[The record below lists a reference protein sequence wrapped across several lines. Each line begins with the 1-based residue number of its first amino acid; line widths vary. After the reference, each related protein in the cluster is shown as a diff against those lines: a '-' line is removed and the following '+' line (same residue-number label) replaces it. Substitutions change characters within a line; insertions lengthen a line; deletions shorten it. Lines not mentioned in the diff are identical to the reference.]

1 METLKNQVLKVGS
14 ALCASM
20 FSARSVKSNFLSI
33 AVRRVAGILLGVAWG
48 MNSQVAAQQG
58 DTIDIWNLPTF
69 KPASG
74 PYHTNWT
81 SVTKFRTPH
90 WYRDAK
96 FGYWAHWDPQTVP
109 EGSDWFAMHMY
120 TPGSD
125 QYKWT
130 IDKFG
135 NINEYGYK
143 DICNLWKCDKWDP
156 DYLMRLC
163 IASGAKYF
171 WALGNH
177 HDNFDCWDSRY
188 QPWNSMNVG
197 PKKDI
202 VGIWAATARKYGLP
216 LGVSIHTTPA
226 RTWGEFMPVRYG
238 IAPNG
243 KKMDGWLTKA
253 DGVGKWWNGLDPVDL
268 NGPVHTV
275 SASNEFKAD
284 VSQPFSQQFLWRT
297 DDVITKYKPDI
308 LWFDDTFAY
317 MHDLENVYLGLG
329 DTMALQLTANYF
341 NKMAAAG
348 KSGALSINGISPTE
362 ANASIMTVQESFLP
376 KKIEPYPWQCLTSM
390 GAWHFDAGNPL
401 GYNSNPT
408 SLMEML
414 VRCTAANGN
423 FVVAVPIRGQGDMY
437 ADAVPILNQIGEWLK
452 VNGEAIYSTRPY
464 AVMCDPSSNGMMYYT
479 RTVGH
484 VYAIVSKWPGSTLA
498 LPSCKQNNGTI
509 GTVSKVELLA
519 GPNPISCAF
528 TQDGTT
534 LTVTL
539 PKTEPTIADIKVYAF
554 RITHDKTWTNDDDS
568 GIFFHGWQ
576 HELGRPG
583 AFNNDWNYTDAAG
596 DSCRLTF
603 SGTGIE
609 YIAEKGADFGNVIVS
624 LDNGVAQTVSLRG
637 SGTQQVVY
645 SATDLPAGNHTL
657 TLVCQGNGRINVDA
671 FNVINGRITVDGFKV
686 DAIGVD
692 AINVPNEPGQNPEDV
707 KPKSKIDKIRH
718 LEVP

>member
-156 DYLMRLC
+156 DFLMKLC
-163 IASGAKYF
+163 VASGAKYF

-177 HDNFDCWDSRY
+177 HDNYDCWDSRY

-197 PKKDI
+197 PKKDV

-341 NKMAAAG
+341 NRMTAAG

-423 FVVAVPIRGQGDMY
+423 FVVAVPIRAQGDMY

-519 GPNPISCAF
+519 SPNPISCAF
-528 TQDGTT
+528 TQDATA
-534 LTVTL
+534 LAVTL
-539 PKTEPTIADIKVYAF
+539 PTTEPTIADIKVYAF

-609 YIAEKGADFGNVIVS
+609 YIAEKGEDFGDVMVT
-624 LDNGVAQTVSLRG
+624 LDNGAAQTVSLRG

-671 FNVINGRITVDGFKV
+671 FNVANGSV
-686 DAIGVD
+686 
-692 AINVPNEPGQNPEDV
+692 QNLRYAM
-707 KPKSKIDKIRH
+707 PKSQ
-718 LEVP
+718 P